1 MRLLK
6 SGSRVRTGSAE
17 ALHKPRQCIEARR
30 DEAHPSEPG
39 VLLERRHPGGVV
51 EASAVRAEKRRD
63 HARTVPATALFVT
76 GKLAVPS
83 TGCALRL

>member
-6 SGSRVRTGSAE
+6 RVSRVRTGSAK

-30 DEAHPSEPG
+30 DVAHAGEPG

-51 EASAVRAEKRRD
+51 EASAVGRDERRN
-63 HARTVPATALFVT
+63 HHLYRTRSGRFVT
-76 GKLAVPS
+76 AGPNLPPRGDV
-83 TGCALRL
+83 

>member
-1 MRLLK
+1 LRALPFDSGMGLLEG
-6 SGSRVRTGSAE
+6 GSRVGTRSAK

-51 EASAVRAEKRRD
+51 EASAV
-63 HARTVPATALFVT
+63 
-76 GKLAVPS
+76 
-83 TGCALRL
+83 